1 MGKVVPIKGKQPE
14 RHQAFTYKGYRTYK
28 TYVFKDK
35 DPVIEEVRK
44 VVEKS
49 KKSYSEISAL
59 SGVSDTTLHN
69 WFYGATLRPQNAT
82 IEAVLRALGHRRK
95 VSKG

>member
-1 MGKVVPIKGKQPE
+1 MGKIVKIE
-14 RHQAFTYKGYRTYK
+14 RHPAFTYKGYRTYK
-28 TYVFKDK
+28 SYVFKDK
-35 DPVIEEVRK
+35 DPVINEVRK

-59 SGVSDTTLHN
+59 SGVASSTIYG
-69 WFYGATLRPQNAT
+69 WFYGTTRRPQNAT

-95 VSKG
+95 VAKD